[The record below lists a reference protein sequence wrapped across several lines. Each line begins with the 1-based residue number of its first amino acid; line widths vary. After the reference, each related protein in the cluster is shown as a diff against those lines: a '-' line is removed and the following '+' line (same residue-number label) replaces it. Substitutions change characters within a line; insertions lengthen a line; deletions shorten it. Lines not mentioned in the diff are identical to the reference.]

1 MANLTPPVTPA
12 PGTATPEPQTPEP
25 TTPQTPG
32 QEQAATQEPKFVT
45 IEELD
50 RREAQLK
57 LDLRKADKQ
66 RANQIKQELKALK
79 DTLTASGVQVT
90 PQVEANLQDQISL
103 KYEEP
108 DEQASTEADSLADIP
123 PDWKNAIDMMAEA
136 GVTIEKDTP
145 EFDKHIKPLLSNPNP
160 GPKLLLAV
168 SQAINETQVR
178 LNLHK
183 DKAQLRVPGGS
194 GTQAPG
200 EVVATSAKDYLNAA
214 YQKK

>member
-1 MANLTPPVTPA
+1 MANQTPPVAPA
-12 PGTATPEPQTPEP
+12 PGTATPEPTTPEP
-25 TTPQTPG
+25 QPPPPG
-32 QEQAATQEPKFVT
+32 QATEAQQEPKFVT

-108 DEQASTEADSLADIP
+108 DEQPASTEADNLADIP

-145 EFDKHIKPLLSNPNP
+145 EFDKYIKPLLSNPNP

-168 SQAINETQVR
+168 SQAITETQAR

-183 DKAQLRVPGGS
+183 DKAQLRVPGGP